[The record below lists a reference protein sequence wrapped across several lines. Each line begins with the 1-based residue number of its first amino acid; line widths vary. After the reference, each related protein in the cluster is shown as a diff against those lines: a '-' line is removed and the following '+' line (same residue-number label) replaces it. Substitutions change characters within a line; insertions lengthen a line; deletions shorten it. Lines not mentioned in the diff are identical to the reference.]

1 MSEDEAGAREPTT
14 TQHINT
20 AQMTRISA
28 RRRAARVVSVIPA
41 DRA

>member
-14 TQHINT
+14 TQQVRA
-20 AQMTRISA
+20 AQMTKISA
-28 RRRAARVVSVIPA
+28 RRRAPLVVSVIPF